1 MFLMKTAEKEGK
13 TEIVWNLFVLLLK
26 PKQNP
31 RWVAVI

>member
-13 TEIVWNLFVLLLK
+13 TEIVWNLFVLLRN

-31 RWVAVI
+31 KWVVEI